1 MNVIAP
7 GVLVFALAFF
17 TFLFRREACPDRR
30 RHWRRQIIAIS
41 GLLLIAVIGRG
52 VVFGAR
58 SGDCVLELMP
68 SVSARSK

>member
-30 RHWRRQIIAIS
+30 RHWLQIIAIS
-41 GLLLIAVIGRG
+41 GLLLIAVIGRA

-58 SGDCVLELMP
+58 SGDCGLELMP
-68 SVSARSK
+68 PVSARSK